1 MKNFTIEGFAA
12 ECKAA
17 MAATS
22 GQEEERQAAARAVLA
37 DTLANNGLKDV
48 IDTLEAAIPEG
59 ADVGE
64 MIVHASPELT
74 MMYAR
79 VPGRFQSGI
88 HNHTVFA
95 CIGQLSG
102 SETSQVYQKRETG
115 EGLVATD
122 RLTSEPGHITSLP
135 VDAIHYIENPHDSVS
150 SSLHIYG
157 GDFHAIMDERSLW
170 SFDNHAEMPFSFQ
183 GLIKESIKG
192 MKLNHNQTGLD
203 EIVKAI
209 PSVKPLVDA

>member
-1 MKNFTIEGFAA
+1 MNKFTIEGFAKD
-12 ECKAA
+12 CKEA
-17 MAATS
+17 MAIGGNLA
-22 GQEEERQAAARAVLA
+22 EDRRQAACGFLQQ
-37 DTLANNGLKDV
+37 TLNNNDLNDIV
-48 IDTLEAAIPEG
+48 TALEAAIPEG
-59 ADVGE
+59 ADIGE

-95 CIGQLSG
+95 CIGQLTG
-102 SETSQVYQKRETG
+102 SETSSVYNKTDDGNDLVVTEQLTSETG
-115 EGLVATD
+115 EV
-122 RLTSEPGHITSLP
+122 ISLP
-135 VDAIHYIENPHDSVS
+135 EDAIHHIENPHDSVS

-157 GDFHAIMDERSLW
+157 GDFYAVMDDRSLW
-170 SFDNHAEMPFSFQ
+170 SYDEHEEMSFSFQ

-192 MKLNHNQTGLD
+192 MKINNNQTGLD

-209 PSVKPLVDA
+209 PSTKPLIDA